1 MGEKET
7 EVSDDLKE
15 IVRTTIESIKEGLK
29 GK

>member
-15 IVRTTIESIKEGLK
+15 IVRATIESIKEGLK